1 MLIFNLKIIYSY
13 YREESKPGS
22 DLDEP
27 WIMTVKGINFNNSNK
42 QGAAIMAGD
51 EAILSSSLYKHN
63 GSNNSLTRDAN
74 LNHYK
79 VNQVS
84 RAFHIRK
91 PVLKLIPINY
101 YYSLTNRSLDQLQQH
116 L

>member
-1 MLIFNLKIIYSY
+1 MFSC
-13 YREESKPGS
+13 REESKPDS

-42 QGAAIMAGD
+42 QGAAIMTGD
-51 EAILSSSLYKHN
+51 ESILSALSTSPYKHN

-79 VNQVS
+79 VNQV
-84 RAFHIRK
+84 
-91 PVLKLIPINY
+91 Y
-101 YYSLTNRSLDQLQQH
+101 YLY
-116 L
+116 